1 MDFLFHV
8 MAVSALVDDAGAGRH
23 NNRFTIDWCARLV
36 KNLCP
41 LRPDNGKVKI
51 LEINDIAREMRQRGC
66 IRSNK
71 TGPITKAHRKR

>member
-8 MAVSALVDDAGAGRH
+8 VAVSALVDDSRAGSH
-23 NNRFTIDWCARLV
+23 NNRFTIDRRARLV
-36 KNLCP
+36 ENLCP

-71 TGPITKAHRKR
+71 TGTIAKAHRKW